1 MFRKNNFEKNNIGK
15 NNNTD
20 HGNNKNN
27 QIRQK
32 LNNSNNSEVNN
43 FNYNPN
49 QVIVELIKEI
59 SLKEREI
66 GNKVLVLKKCKNCS
80 SKVNNLINKIN
91 EQIKAINEE
100 YDYEKQLLS
109 LSPIICNTEPLINNL
124 NNEKVKIENFYIVS
138 CEKHEKLFNEI
149 KLDRIEVNSLK
160 ESLEILKK

>member
-27 QIRQK
+27 KIRQK

-149 KLDRIEVNSLK
+149 QLDRIGINSLK